1 VTETFSLSDPSVTD
15 ILGDSMDDAPLTAP
29 SAPMDDAPL
38 TAPMYEMT
46 REEED
51 AMVC

>member
-1 VTETFSLSDPSVTD
+1 
-15 ILGDSMDDAPLTAP
+15 MDDAPLTAP